1 MKNQPL
7 KFGTDGWRGVIA
19 QDFTFAN
26 VARVAD
32 GLARYIK
39 SRRGLGA
46 RGVVIGYDR
55 RFLSKEFAFKSAE
68 TLSNHSINVTLSHA
82 DVTTPCIALAAARK
96 KSAFGVMITASHNP
110 PHYNGIKFK
119 TSDGASC
126 PESVTDEIEKL
137 IPPEPPVVP
146 TEHPGTG
153 HSPKIEDLRASYIG
167 KLKEIFGRAAGA
179 GGGLRLAY
187 NPMHGSGAG
196 LLSKALP
203 SAEILEMNSIHDPM
217 FGGLNPEPIEKNLA
231 EFARFTAARKCA
243 AGFALDGDGDRIG
256 MIDDRGRYLTPHAVF
271 PIFLEHL
278 LKNPKTRG
286 CAVQGFAL
294 GYLSKR
300 IARAYGVKIIDA
312 PVGFKYVADELM
324 KGGCV
329 IGAEESGGIGFG
341 RQMGYIPERDGLA
354 AAMFATSIIAE
365 SGKKL
370 SRLTDEIT
378 AKYGESHY
386 ERSDVR
392 LNLPPGQWLTPRAL
406 YTKIETAWRGAKNIA
421 RIDRLDGVK
430 IIFSDE
436 SWILV
441 RASGT
446 EPVVRIYCETPE
458 ETLTRKLIEQASLL
472 VADEVGP

>member
-1 MKNQPL
+1 MKNQTL

-39 SRRGLGA
+39 SRRGLSA

-55 RFLSKEFAFKSAE
+55 RFLSKEFAFKAAE
-68 TLSNHSINVTLSHA
+68 TLFRHYSINVTLSSEN
-82 DVTTPCIALAAARK
+82 VTTPCLAWAAASK
-96 KSAFGVMITASHNP
+96 KSSFGVMITASHNP

-119 TSDGASC
+119 TADGASC

-137 IPPEPPVVP
+137 IPSEPPENP
-146 TEHPGTG
+146 PERHAG
-153 HSPKIEDLRASYIG
+153 SSIKIEDLTEPYIE
-167 KLKEIFGRAAGA
+167 KLRETFGRDDGA
-179 GGGLRLAY
+179 KRGGLRFAY

-203 SAEILEMNSIHDPM
+203 SAEILEMNSICDPM

-256 MIDDRGRYLTPHAVF
+256 MIDDRGRYLPPHAVF

-341 RQMGYIPERDGLA
+341 RQTGYIPERDGLA
-354 AAMFATSIIAE
+354 AAMFAASIIAE

-370 SRLTDEIT
+370 SRLADEIT

-386 ERSDVR
+386 ERSDMR
-392 LNLPPGQWLTPRAL
+392 LSRPLEPRSL
-406 YTKIETAWRGAKNIA
+406 YAKIETAWRGAKNIA

-458 ETLTRKLIEQASLL
+458 ETRTKKLIEQASLI
-472 VADEVGP
+472 VADVVGP